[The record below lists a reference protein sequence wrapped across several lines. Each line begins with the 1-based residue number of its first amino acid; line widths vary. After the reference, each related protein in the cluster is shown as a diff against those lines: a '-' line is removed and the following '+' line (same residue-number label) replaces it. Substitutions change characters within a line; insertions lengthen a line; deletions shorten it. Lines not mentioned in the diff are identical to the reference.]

1 MNNDRGAVYVVLG
14 SGAPSCPA
22 PWTKVRLLPPNDYRY
37 TGWAL
42 AGGEDMDGD
51 GVADLAVGIPHDSTA
66 LRPGRALLV
75 SGQYLLNVLA
85 EGSGEAPLID
95 PDDSEAREAL
105 GNASGGYCGV
115 ALAFLADYEN
125 DGRPALAMGCRR
137 AKYGGLE
144 RAGGVA
150 IFRYTPGVGFPE
162 EPEVTISGERVR
174 PESYGGSP
182 TFHKRNGVHIGLVGA
197 PYGNAN
203 GLDTGSAYVMTVEGP
218 K

>member
-1 MNNDRGAVYVVLG
+1 M
-14 SGAPSCPA
+14 
-22 PWTKVRLLPPNDYRY
+22 
-37 TGWAL
+37 
-42 AGGEDMDGD
+42 
-51 GVADLAVGIPHDSTA
+51 
-66 LRPGRALLV
+66 LV

-162 EPEVTISGERVR
+162 GAGAISGSGFDLS
-174 PESYGGSP
+174 PYGAAL
-182 TFHKRNGVHIGLVGA
+182 TFHKRNGGYIGLVGA

-203 GLDTGSAYVMTVEGP
+203 GLDTR
-218 K
+218 